1 MQQNSQ
7 NISHGDTLNNIKRK
21 KYIMVCA
28 ELPFPKL
35 AKVNFD
41 RMVIIFYDI
50 CNFCFICYAVG

>member
-7 NISHGDTLNNIKRK
+7 NILHGDTLNNIKRK

-50 CNFCFICYAVG
+50 CNKTQVT